1 MKPYCL
7 GLVIALTTV
16 VSSDLAIA
24 AEKPQDSAPKTI
36 AQVTVQA
43 APSSEQILQQKLQQL
58 EQKQHQLEQEIE
70 GLRQQITAPKPVPPG
85 VVVPVVVVPEDRP
98 QSWEISTQV
107 LFLKPTTSNL
117 MDFAIVDP
125 GTALAVSGDLAKVGY
140 DRAAAL
146 RVGVTYHP
154 PQTAWAI
161 SASHTFLDTDG
172 SNSAVRPT
180 NGALFATFTHPFQ
193 NDSADT
199 ASARSTL
206 GYNATD
212 IELAYNFQVG
222 KSLDMR
228 VFGGLRFSDVN
239 QEMTVDYNGRD
250 FNQGRAIVE
259 SSFSGFGPRLGAE
272 AKIRLASDLSLFGR
286 GAGTL
291 LLGSLSTRY
300 DETDNAGADVVASL
314 RQDRNQQIVPGMDL
328 AIGLNWQP
336 KVSQSTSLNFSIG
349 YEYQHLFNVADS
361 IRFVSAGSPG
371 VFTES
376 QNDLSLQGFF
386 LRLGLSSQF

>member
-7 GLVIALTTV
+7 GLVVALTTV
-16 VSSDLAIA
+16 VGSELTIA
-24 AEKPQDSAPKTI
+24 AEKPSVAASRNESAP
-36 AQVTVQA
+36 QVWAKPDSQKPPISEPKLVSQVVVQS
-43 APSSEQILQQKLQQL
+43 APLSNEQILQQKLQQL
-58 EQKQHQLEQEIE
+58 EQKQQQLEQEIQ

-146 RVGVTYHP
+146 RIGVTYHP

-161 SASHTFLDTDG
+161 SASHTFLNTDG

-212 IELAYNFQVG
+212 VELAYNFQVG
-222 KSLDMR
+222 KSLDMQ

-250 FNQGRAIVE
+250 FNQSRAIVE

-291 LLGSLSTRY
+291 LLGSLATRY

-314 RQDRNQQIVPGMDL
+314 RQEPQSADCAGHGSGDRAKL
-328 AIGLNWQP
+328 AAQSQP
-336 KVSQSTSLNFSIG
+336 EHQ
-349 YEYQHLFNVADS
+349 
-361 IRFVSAGSPG
+361 
-371 VFTES
+371 
-376 QNDLSLQGFF
+376 
-386 LRLGLSSQF
+386 SQFQHWL